1 MTFSVCCHPKFLL
14 PWQHDVTTSPLYWKA
29 DKSST
34 TYEVTVVCGCL
45 LLFCYEGVK
54 SEQCGTI
61 LAAMSRT
68 SISCKVKK
76 FNFIC
81 LFWLHRLWTVM
92 ITFQL
97 FFFSDKC
104 LDFPRRNQKPVWYS
118 STIQERGLS
127 FGSTNSGNVQM
138 TASLGLHS
146 LVSVRHSPNIKFR
159 LKL

>member
-14 PWQHDVTTSPLYWKA
+14 PCQHDVTTSPLYWKA

-34 TYEVTVVCGCL
+34 TYEFTVVCGCL

-68 SISCKVKK
+68 SFPCKVEK
-76 FNFIC
+76 FNFFC

-97 FFFSDKC
+97 FFFQINVWI
-104 LDFPRRNQKPVWYS
+104 FPEGTRSQ
-118 STIQERGLS
+118 
-127 FGSTNSGNVQM
+127 SGTLLPFKKGAFHLAQQTQVM
-138 TASLGLHS
+138 YKWLL
-146 LVSVRHSPNIKFR
+146 L
-159 LKL
+159 

>member
-45 LLFCYEGVK
+45 LLFCCEGVK

-68 SISCKVKK
+68 SISCKVEK
-76 FNFIC
+76 FIFFC

-97 FFFSDKC
+97 FFFQINVWI
-104 LDFPRRNQKPVWYS
+104 FPEGTRSQ
-118 STIQERGLS
+118 
-127 FGSTNSGNVQM
+127 SGTLLPFKKGAFHLAQQTQVM
-138 TASLGLHS
+138 YKWLL
-146 LVSVRHSPNIKFR
+146 L
-159 LKL
+159 

>member
-1 MTFSVCCHPKFLL
+1 MTFLVCCHPKFLL
-14 PWQHDVTTSPLYWKA
+14 PCQHDVTTSPLYWKA

-68 SISCKVKK
+68 SISCKVEK
-76 FNFIC
+76 FNFFC

-97 FFFSDKC
+97 FFFQINVWI
-104 LDFPRRNQKPVWYS
+104 FPEGTRSQ
-118 STIQERGLS
+118 
-127 FGSTNSGNVQM
+127 SGTLLPFKKGAFHLAQQTQVM
-138 TASLGLHS
+138 YKWLL
-146 LVSVRHSPNIKFR
+146 L
-159 LKL
+159 

>member
-1 MTFSVCCHPKFLL
+1 MTFLVCCHPKFLL

-76 FNFIC
+76 FNFFC

-97 FFFSDKC
+97 FFFFQINVWI
-104 LDFPRRNQKPVWYS
+104 FPEGTRSQ
-118 STIQERGLS
+118 
-127 FGSTNSGNVQM
+127 SGTLLPFKKGAFHLAQQTQVM
-138 TASLGLHS
+138 YKWLL
-146 LVSVRHSPNIKFR
+146 L
-159 LKL
+159 

>member
-14 PWQHDVTTSPLYWKA
+14 PCQHDVTTSPLYWKA

-68 SISCKVKK
+68 SISCKVEK
-76 FNFIC
+76 FNFFC

-97 FFFSDKC
+97 FFFQINVWI
-104 LDFPRRNQKPVWYS
+104 FPEGTRSQ
-118 STIQERGLS
+118 
-127 FGSTNSGNVQM
+127 SGTLLPFKKGAFHLAQQTQVM
-138 TASLGLHS
+138 YKWLL
-146 LVSVRHSPNIKFR
+146 L
-159 LKL
+159 